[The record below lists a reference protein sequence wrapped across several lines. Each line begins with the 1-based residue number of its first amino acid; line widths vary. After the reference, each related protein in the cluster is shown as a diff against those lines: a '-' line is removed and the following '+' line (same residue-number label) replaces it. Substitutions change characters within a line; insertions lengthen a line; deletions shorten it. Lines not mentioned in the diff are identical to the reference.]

1 MNLFVGNLSAETTDT
16 DLRNIF
22 SEFGEIVSVRVLK
35 DNETGMSRGF
45 GFVEMTEKFAAFDAI
60 DNIDCT
66 FLKGNIISVK
76 EARPKTDAK
85 TSGPYGAK
93 KPFSKPFNKPYGS
106 SSGSSRPY
114 ENKPYEK
121 RDPNR
126 L

>member
-1 MNLFVGNLSAETTDT
+1 MNLFVGNLSTETTDA
-16 DLRNIF
+16 DLRQIF
-22 SEFGEIVSVRVLK
+22 SEFGDIVSVRVLK
-35 DNETGMSRGF
+35 DNETGISRGF

-76 EARPKTDAK
+76 EAKPKTTDRK
-85 TSGPYGAK
+85 TNSFGPK
-93 KPFSKPFNKPYGS
+93 KPYSKPSYPLP
-106 SSGSSRPY
+106 R
-114 ENKPYEK
+114 

>member
-1 MNLFVGNLSAETTDT
+1 MNLFVGNLSAETTDA

-22 SEFGEIVSVRVLK
+22 SEFGDIVSVRVLK
-35 DNETGMSRGF
+35 DMETGMSRGF
-45 GFVEMTEKFAAFDAI
+45 GFVEMAEKFTAYDAI

-76 EARPKTDAK
+76 EAKPKTTDRNK
-85 TSGPYGAK
+85 PTPFGAK
-93 KPFSKPFNKPYGS
+93 KPYSKPSAYPLPP
-106 SSGSSRPY
+106 R
-114 ENKPYEK
+114 